1 MKFAAVSVFLAL
13 IFAMAVVS
21 RWPSKA
27 TYTLDLGIEYR
38 VVDFTSE
45 KEIILEWRDG
55 GHRTAETIESLTVLT
70 NGQPVTLQAVMQKGL
85 FGLWPARTIRFLA
98 QPAP

>member
-21 RWPSKA
+21 QWPSKPP
-27 TYTLDLGIEYR
+27 YTLDLGIEYK
-38 VVDFTSE
+38 VVDFISR
-45 KEIILEWRDG
+45 KEITLEWKDG
-55 GHRTAETIESLTVLT
+55 GHRTDENIESLITLT